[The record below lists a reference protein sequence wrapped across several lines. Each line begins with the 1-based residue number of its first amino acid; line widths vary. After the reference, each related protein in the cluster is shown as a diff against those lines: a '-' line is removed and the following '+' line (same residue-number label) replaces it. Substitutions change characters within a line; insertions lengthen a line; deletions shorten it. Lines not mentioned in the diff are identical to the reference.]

1 MPEYV
6 IKFNL
11 PKEENE
17 FKLAQRGKDY
27 YCIIHEVLQEI
38 RGYLKYGHQFK
49 DADEALEK
57 IRETLLEAQIDDI
70 E

>member
-6 IKFNL
+6 IKFSL
-11 PKEENE
+11 PKEEQD

-27 YCIIHEVLQEI
+27 FCVIFKTLQEI
-38 RGYLKYGHQFK
+38 RSYLKYGHEFK
-49 DADEALEK
+49 TPEEALEK
-57 IRETLLEAQIDDI
+57 IRETLLQAQIEDI

>member
-11 PKEENE
+11 PKEEQE

-27 YCIIHEVLQEI
+27 FCVIFETLQEI
-38 RGYLKYGHQFK
+38 RSYLKHGHQFNTPE
-49 DADEALEK
+49 EALEK
-57 IRETLLEAQIDDI
+57 IRETLYQAQIEDI